1 MSLDSARSLDFHLQ
15 QIEQLEQAEQQQ
27 RAAAAAAAA
36 PPGEGRLRKLEVAVL
51 GASSPSLVDAI
62 DRVTAGPAPSPAGAA
77 RSQGLPPSHASS
89 LQHSRKS
96 SGSSLD
102 MELAV
107 VALPHD
113 SAGPSSSSSSSSS
126 AWGSPYAGPRSST
139 AGGNTSGSGSG
150 SGAWGAP
157 YAGPSSSHT
166 SSMSSFNGGSG
177 GTDVGAW
184 AAAAGGSNSRYSGMV

>member
-113 SAGPSSSSSSSSS
+113 SAGPSSSSS